1 MDTHAPVI
9 PPGAGSPLPRAL
21 AIPIAAVVLVIS
33 TVEGI
38 RPRKWVPPPGIVIGE
53 STPTISMSW
62 RVSACHAGP
71 DLGLRPARY
80 RQTAPITGSATRIH
94 DPLASVIGPVTAER
108 GATCRCD
115 RARCMSNPVAS
126 EPANAHSST
135 AAHSTADMTHAAC
148 PSHCVAALRKGSIRS
163 EGCNRQNRAACDEE
177 LFHNR
182 STGPKDETTR
192 LRRMPGRYAR
202 AFWFCETAIRSQ
214 SCCRGRTG

>member
-9 PPGAGSPLPRAL
+9 PPGAGSPLPGAL

-33 TVEGI
+33 TVKGI
-38 RPRKWVPPPGIVIGE
+38 PPRKWIPPPGIVIGE
-53 STPTISMSW
+53 STTTVSVSRI
-62 RVSACHAGP
+62 VSACHAGP
-71 DLGLRPARY
+71 DVGLRAARY
-80 RQTAPITGSATRIH
+80 RQTAPILGSAAVIH
-94 DPLASVIGPVTAER
+94 DPLASVIGPVTSER
-108 GATCRCD
+108 GTTCRCD
-115 RARCMSNPVAS
+115 RARCMSNPVAG

-148 PSHCVAALRKGSIRS
+148 PSHCVATLRKGSIRS

-177 LFHNR
+177 LFHYR